1 MLNHTRSKIR
11 CRWTEVE
18 QWLTPR
24 CWFKFLL
31 AVTFLMLIDRPVQA
45 EWVALGNWYQS
56 HPLQVVYVDPSTI
69 RRDGNVVTF
78 SALID
83 WKTMQGGRTPTRFYS
98 TTLTKQVDCMGKL
111 LRTISSRDYYG
122 HMGTGDVISTG
133 KHARGDLWVPVEAGT
148 TNQGLWETV
157 CGKE

>member
-1 MLNHTRSKIR
+1 MPVSRDRTMAYAQVLA
-11 CRWTEVE
+11 
-18 QWLTPR
+18 
-24 CWFKFLL
+24 KFLL
-31 AVTFLMLIDRPVQA
+31 VVTFLMLIDSPVKA

-56 HPLQVVYVDPSTI
+56 HPLQIMYINPSTI

-78 SALID
+78 LALID

-98 TTLTKQVDCMGKL
+98 TTLTKQVDCVGKL
-111 LRTISSRDYYG
+111 LRTISSTDYYG
-122 HMGTGDVISTG
+122 HMGTGEEISTG

-148 TNQGLWETV
+148 INQGLWETV

>member
-1 MLNHTRSKIR
+1 
-11 CRWTEVE
+11 
-18 QWLTPR
+18 
-24 CWFKFLL
+24 
-31 AVTFLMLIDRPVQA
+31 MLIDSPVQA

-98 TTLTKQVDCMGKL
+98 TTLTKQVDCIGKL

-133 KHARGDLWVPVEAGT
+133 KHARGDLWVPVKAGT